1 MRGVI
6 VNNKIKPEKY
16 RKLSITALV
25 TGILVYGLGGPSF
38 ILEPVSPILN
48 SIFSW
53 VTPWL
58 SIAAIVCGSI
68 DLRRIKAGRY
78 SNKGRGFDITG
89 IVLGGIYFLFML
101 VFLLL
106 EVAGPLS
113 H

>member
-25 TGILVYGLGGPSF
+25 TGILVYGLGESSF

-53 VTPWL
+53 ATPWL

-78 SNKGRGFDITG
+78 GNKGRGFDITG